1 MLEKLLLAITVTFS
15 VYLSAQDYQ
24 LSTTPTFSV
33 GQHQPIFNAIVHQDS
48 DSRIQESEVTSQ
60 E

>member
-24 LSTTPTFSV
+24 SNTIPTFSV
-33 GQHQPIFNAIVHQDS
+33 RQHQPMFNAIVHQDS
-48 DSRIQESEVTSQ
+48 YSRIQESEVTSQ